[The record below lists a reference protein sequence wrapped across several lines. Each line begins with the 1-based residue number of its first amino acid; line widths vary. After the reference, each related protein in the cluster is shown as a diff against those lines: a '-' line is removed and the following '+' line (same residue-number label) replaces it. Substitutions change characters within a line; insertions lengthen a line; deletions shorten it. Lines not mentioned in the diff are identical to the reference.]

1 MEVQSSTGT
10 SSGVSAGANG
20 GNQTVRLLVAEDHP
34 SLARSMAEGLR
45 EEGYDV
51 DLALEGTEAERLI
64 HTNQYSCVVL
74 DLILPGKDGLTILK
88 EMRQKGDQT
97 PVMCVTARDALD
109 DRVAGLDLG
118 ADDYLIK
125 PFAWDELLARV
136 RALIRRERGHPKPKF
151 VIGDLEIDLVSR
163 SVSRAGKAI
172 HLTAREFMLLQYLA
186 AREGQVVSR
195 SEISKHLYGQD
206 DEASSNVV
214 DVYIGYL
221 RNKID
226 KPFDKKL
233 IHTRRGAG
241 YQMSASEAERG

>member
-1 MEVQSSTGT
+1 MEGQTSSTG
-10 SSGVSAGANG
+10 
-20 GNQTVRLLVAEDHP
+20 GNRAVRLLIAEDHP

-45 EEGYDV
+45 EEGYEV
-51 DLALEGTEAERLI
+51 DLALDGTDAEQFI
-64 HTNQYSCVVL
+64 NAHQYSCVVL

-109 DRVAGLDLG
+109 DRVTGLDLG
-118 ADDYLIK
+118 ADDYLVK

-163 SVSRAGKAI
+163 SVTRAGNAI
-172 HLTAREFMLLQYLA
+172 HLTAREFMLLHYLA
-186 AREGQVVSR
+186 QREGEVVSR

-226 KPFDKKL
+226 KPYETKL

-241 YQMSASEAERG
+241 YQMSAAQQDA